1 MFASSLAL
9 VLLPTTIAW
18 ADEGVAKTL
27 AAPSTQPIASTQP
40 IPTAEFF
47 HQQLSTGDW
56 HQRQQTIH
64 QLVALGPDAEPMM
77 RELLQLDLDRES
89 RKNVELAV
97 EQMHQSRVLG
107 PSLITLHVKDA
118 SPGEVFAS
126 IARQCSGPLPTWP
139 DKLWNEGSWPKL
151 TLDYDAKPFWEV
163 VTELSKRLEVDC
175 VSAEP
180 QEIRMSRDS
189 GHSPGGTCISGAFM
203 LTADAMTFRNGMNV
217 ELSIFAEP
225 KVVVTRSISFK
236 LDSAVDERGNML
248 LPQTSRRVFG
258 RRFRTGSR
266 QLPMPFQRPPE
277 EVNRI
282 GVFKGSV
289 TVAIQTV
296 SQDWE
301 IVDPISI
308 RTPFP
313 QGEEKTR
320 LVDSIPVTIESFT
333 ASHGGDS
340 YELQAS
346 IPSAWSSKGAQDE
359 MMELIR
365 KRLKVLDADGKS
377 LLLGSVD
384 ARNTNDDTEISADFN
399 RAPQPDGSSTGVP
412 VKLIWNI
419 PAETRSLV
427 VPFEF
432 KNLPINDPF
441 N

>member
-1 MFASSLAL
+1 
-9 VLLPTTIAW
+9 
-18 ADEGVAKTL
+18 
-27 AAPSTQPIASTQP
+27 
-40 IPTAEFF
+40 
-47 HQQLSTGDW
+47 
-56 HQRQQTIH
+56 
-64 QLVALGPDAEPMM
+64 MM
-77 RELLQLDLDRES
+77 RELLKLDLDRES

-97 EQMHQSRVLG
+97 EQVHQSRVLG

-118 SPGEVFAS
+118 APGEVFAS

-139 DKLWNEGSWPKL
+139 DKLWSEGSWPRL
-151 TLDYDAKPFWEV
+151 TLDCDAKPFWEV
-163 VTELSKRLEVDC
+163 VTELSKRLEVDF

-180 QEIRMSRDS
+180 QEIRISRDS

-236 LDSAVDERGNML
+236 LDSALDDRGNAL

-289 TVAIQTV
+289 MIAIQTV
-296 SQDWE
+296 SQNWE
-301 IVDPISI
+301 IPDPLSMAA
-308 RTPFP
+308 TFP
-313 QGEEKTR
+313 RAQREEQTR

-340 YELQAS
+340 YELQAT
-346 IPSAWSSKGAQDE
+346 IPSVWSSKGAQDE

-365 KRLKVLDADGKS
+365 KRLKVLDSDGKP

-384 ARNTNDDTEISADFN
+384 ARGTNDDTEITADFN
-399 RAPQPDGSSTGVP
+399 RAPQPDGSSTGAP
-412 VKLIWNI
+412 VKLIWDI

-427 VPFEF
+427 VPFSF
-432 KNLPINDPF
+432 KDLPINDPF